1 MTTKKADTGKV
12 AGNQTPNTPHVN
24 EGELRDK
31 GWKGVDTG
39 KLPGNQTRNTPN
51 RNESEERRS
60 R

>member
-12 AGNQTPNTPHVN
+12 PGNQTPNTPDQD
-24 EGELRDK
+24 ETRMRRE

-39 KLPGNQTRNTPN
+39 RLPGNQKPNTP
-51 RNESEERRS
+51 EVAERERS